1 MASNAISGVGTKFRR
16 YNPATSSWE
25 PIAEINSIS
34 GPGMSRETIDV
45 TNLDSEDGW
54 REFITSFRDGGEVTL
69 SMNFTRDTYETMFND
84 FMSDDRKNYEILLP
98 DDDVTTMVFAGLV
111 TNCPWEIPMDDKITS
126 EVTIKVSGAPQLE
139 SGSGS

>member
-1 MASNAISGVGTKFRR
+1 MPSNAISGVGTKFRR
-16 YNPATSSWE
+16 WNASLSKWE
-25 PIAEINSIS
+25 TVGEINSIS

-45 TNLDSEDGW
+45 TNLNSEDGW

-69 SMNFTRDTYETMFND
+69 SMNYTRDTYETMFND
-84 FMSDDRKNYEILLP
+84 FMSDQRQKYEIILP
-98 DDDVTTMVFAGLV
+98 DDDITTMVFDGLV
-111 TNCPWEIPMDDKITS
+111 TNAPWEIPTDDKITS